1 MSPRLLSAWLVAVVL
16 TVAGCTELT
25 SSAGN
30 DVPVSTIGIGSEANS
45 EVVVSADVPPTT
57 STVID
62 TVIMIGDSITV
73 ASTPALQEMY
83 EQLGFDEIIIE
94 SKQGKRTAQS
104 FGSNP
109 RSTSPALSST
119 RLTGTTII
127 RTNCGLLHWGL
138 TTSIST
144 ATLQSALQPS
154 TRCCR
159 QSLKNLH

>member
-104 FGSNP
+104 IGSNP
-109 RSTSPALSST
+109 SGVDIA
-119 RLTGTTII
+119 
-127 RTNCGLLHWGL
+127 GLDRK
-138 TTSIST
+138 SVV
-144 ATLQSALQPS
+144 
-154 TRCCR
+154 
-159 QSLKNLH
+159 